1 MSLMTL
7 VRLFAVVVLGWTLVA
22 LGIGAMGG
30 GSLPHPSPVPPSA
43 EPPRQ
48 GSLPS
53 FGLGSNRH
61 NLVDLATGGRKP
73 LHLPE
78 EDQWT
83 NVAISPW
90 TDVRDDVEVLGRW
103 VSRGE
108 GAFCGMGSFRLSDG
122 AVISRVPMEILPT
135 GRPCWVPGQPRT
147 ILFPAGDGHLYR
159 CHLPAGE
166 VVAGVSLAAEDGAG
180 QMSLVPVTWKVPV
193 PGIGGVLLTDP
204 IWSSDLR
211 LRKWVIVSLSRQDR
225 RGPQAVFEPAEIWW
239 LELGDQAE
247 SILAAGRLTV
257 PEAVGPNDTHRE
269 EQHPTV
275 AVGPGGTLRLV
286 YLKRRKCEKSARLY
300 SAELDFESGT
310 GRPYLAPGREGSSRI
325 RGEGLGLAPLLV
337 SSDGMKVFGLDVEG
351 QVHAYSL
358 AGKTD

>member
-7 VRLFAVVVLGWTLVA
+7 VRLFAVLVLGWTLVA

-30 GSLPHPSPVPPSA
+30 GSLPHPSAVSPSA
-43 EPPRQ
+43 EPPHQ
-48 GSLPS
+48 GCLPS
-53 FGLGSNRH
+53 IGLGSNRH
-61 NLVDLATGGRKP
+61 NLVNLATGRSKP

-122 AVISRVPMEILPT
+122 AVTSRVPMEILPT

-159 CHLPAGE
+159 CRLPAGE
-166 VVAGVSLAAEDGAG
+166 VVAGVSLPAEDGAG
-180 QMSLVPVTWKVPV
+180 PISLVPVTWKVPV

-204 IWSSDLR
+204 IWSSDAR

-225 RGPQAVFEPAEIWW
+225 RGPRAVFEPAEIWW
-239 LELGDQAE
+239 LELGEQAE

-257 PEAVGPNDTHRE
+257 PEAVEPYASHLE
-269 EQHPTV
+269 EQHPNV
-275 AVGPGGTLRLV
+275 AVGPGGALRLV
-286 YLKRRKCEKSARLY
+286 YLERRKCEKSARLCT
-300 SAELDFESGT
+300 AELHFDAGT
-310 GRPYLAPGREGSSRI
+310 GRPSLEAEYKGSSRI
-325 RGEGLGLAPLLV
+325 RGEGLAMAPLLV
-337 SSDGMKVFGLDVEG
+337 SCDGTKVFGLDASGRVSTFG
-351 QVHAYSL
+351 L
-358 AGKTD
+358 AGRAD